1 MLATKFKCQKREE
14 WSWKIT
20 KSEEKEKERFQ
31 KKKLIDAP
39 WESNINAV
47 TEELVSSENR
57 RYYTFVPPPP
67 FIDDSSAEFHA
78 D

>member
-47 TEELVSSENR
+47 TEELVSS
-57 RYYTFVPPPP
+57 
-67 FIDDSSAEFHA
+67 
-78 D
+78 